1 MILRLS
7 KMLYALCLKY
17 LSSFEHVRFY
27 STFSYLLSNAFKF
40 YVRTQWILSL
50 ARSLNLRWIYVRAH
64 LRHRVLFL
72 TSYAGRNKMK
82 RVLRTYTFAYARTY
96 GPVPSKSHGTSRN
109 EVSPPSTTR
118 TVSSLCISLPFH
130 WRERPRPE
138 ATKSRQIALLTI
150 KYSTFRGWNSY
161 AITEA
166 APLAQLRRPT
176 CSWKLIACHKTQRCV
191 NLPSSATSMN
201 NF

>member
-1 MILRLS
+1 MNSVACTVTQFTLNLCTRASPSSCPISYELRG
-7 KMLYALCLKY
+7 KKQN
-17 LSSFEHVRFY
+17 ETGIKDIHVR
-27 STFSYLLSNAFKF
+27 
-40 YVRTQWILSL
+40 VRS
-50 ARSLNLRWIYVRAH
+50 H
-64 LRHRVLFL
+64 LR
-72 TSYAGRNKMK
+72 
-82 RVLRTYTFAYARTY
+82 
-96 GPVPSKSHGTSRN
+96 PVPSKSHGTSRN

-118 TVSSLCISLPFH
+118 TVSSLRISLPFH
-130 WRERPRPE
+130 WCERPRPE